1 MYRTGFKSVSLTK
14 KLKWIGI
21 GFADSF
27 QCWQN
32 HMYVCRNLDIDL
44 FIYIDLYALT

>member
-1 MYRTGFKSVSLTK
+1 MYGTGFKSVSLTK
-14 KLKWIGI
+14 KFKWIGI

-32 HMYVCRNLDIDL
+32 HMCRNLDIDL
-44 FIYIDLYALT
+44 FMYVDLYALT